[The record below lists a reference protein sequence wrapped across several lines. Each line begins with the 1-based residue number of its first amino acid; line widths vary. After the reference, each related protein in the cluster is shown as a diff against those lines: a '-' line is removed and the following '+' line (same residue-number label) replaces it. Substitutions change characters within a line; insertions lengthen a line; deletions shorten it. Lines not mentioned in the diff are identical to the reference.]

1 MDKDIFDNR
10 LLYYGLDEFFI
21 KRASIKAIFACK
33 SIKDQ
38 YLYKLYVYSR
48 PFINDTWKDYI
59 WDYLQSDI
67 EEVEF
72 MSAYGIYKRKHQRNC

>member
-10 LLYYGLDEFFI
+10 LLYYGLDDFYAKRVAI
-21 KRASIKAIFACK
+21 KTIFACK

-48 PFINDTWKDYI
+48 PFINDVWKDNI
-59 WDYLQSDI
+59 WDYLQNDI
-67 EEVEF
+67 PEYEF
-72 MSAYGIYKRKHQRNC
+72 MNQYCLQKRKHQH

>member
-10 LLYYGLDEFFI
+10 LLYYGLDDFAR
-21 KRASIKAIFACK
+21 KRLSIKMILKLK
-33 SIKDQ
+33 SVKEQ

-59 WDYLQSDI
+59 WDYLQGDI
-67 EEVEF
+67 GEQEF
-72 MSAYGIYKRKHQRNC
+72 SYFYNIYKQKHQHN